1 MPAIGGAGTALHRT
15 VQGRAPTRNGRTP
28 WVIAGAEISSAGMV
42 I

>member
-1 MPAIGGAGTALHRT
+1 MPAIGGAGTAC
-15 VQGRAPTRNGRTP
+15 RAPTRNGRTA